1 MNKSITIL
9 FVAMLIVVFIRSVI
23 GNMDSLQF
31 PLTTVT
37 EILFDIPNA
46 TEQYIKQAT
55 QSAYKLSYGEIPCD
69 CGILNPVYK
78 YII

>member
-1 MNKSITIL
+1 MITSFYL
-9 FVAMLIVVFIRSVI
+9 SVI

-31 PLTTVT
+31 ALTNVT

-46 TEQYIKQAT
+46 TEQYIKQTT
-55 QSAYKLSYGEIPCD
+55 QSAYKLSYREILCD
-69 CGILNPVYK
+69 CGILNPAYK